1 MELLVNGTPPS
12 AVNKNIISHIRRFCP
27 KCDISELPSIWTI
40 RRARSVLLIVVQTLS
55 VYRLGGAKKRGQIFT
70 DGTSRRQ
77 QSFQNLLISIEEDEL
92 YK

>member
-55 VYRLGGAKKRGQIFT
+55 VYRLGGAKKWGQIFT